1 MKSSYISAFAL
12 AIVSVSAQ
20 GSGGQGS
27 KTTGGTGPYTAYY
40 FEDATLP
47 NHTIYQPKD
56 PSKVGTK
63 LPVIAWANG
72 ACSQDGISF
81 ASFLAQVA
89 SHGALAIAVG
99 TIKGIPNTGAPP
111 GSGTGGM
118 SIWPERQRAAID
130 WAVKNAGKGNYTHVD
145 GTRIAVWGQ
154 SCGGVES
161 YANWND
167 SRVNSVGIF
176 HSGLMSEAETKSTAG
191 KINKPIFYFL
201 GGPNDIA
208 YKNGERDYAALP
220 AGTPAWIGNDALG
233 HGGAFNQ
240 LVDAGYFGI
249 AGTRYMQ
256 WVLRGNETA
265 GEWFKDGSAIKAGF
279 KDEKKKS
286 LENIK
291 VTPIQ

>member
-1 MKSSYISAFAL
+1 MAKLRTSDYWRHRSIHCRKHAFRLPVLHKPPDATY
-12 AIVSVSAQ
+12 Q
-20 GSGGQGS
+20 
-27 KTTGGTGPYTAYY
+27 YY
-40 FEDATLP
+40 FEDATLA

-72 ACSQDGISF
+72 GCSQDGISF

-111 GSGTGGM
+111 GSGSGGM

-145 GTRIAVWGQ
+145 ATRIAVWGQ

-167 SRVNSVGIF
+167 SRVNSIGIF

-191 KINKPIFYFL
+191 KINKPVFYFL

-208 YKNGERDYAALP
+208 YKNVGFVQTDNGYGLLIQCRASATMLLFRRVRRLGLGMMRSVMGEHSISWLMRDILVSRVQ
-220 AGTPAWIGNDALG
+220 GTCNG
-233 HGGAFNQ
+233 
-240 LVDAGYFGI
+240 
-249 AGTRYMQ
+249 
-256 WVLRGNETA
+256 
-265 GEWFKDGSAIKAGF
+265 
-279 KDEKKKS
+279 
-286 LENIK
+286 
-291 VTPIQ
+291 